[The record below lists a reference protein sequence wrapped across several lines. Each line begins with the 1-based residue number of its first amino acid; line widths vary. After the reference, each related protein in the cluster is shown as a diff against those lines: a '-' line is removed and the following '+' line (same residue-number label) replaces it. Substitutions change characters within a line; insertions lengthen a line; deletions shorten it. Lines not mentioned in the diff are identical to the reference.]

1 VSEYKLQETFEL
13 QKFTK
18 NISGLTISEIF
29 DREIINLSFHIKNEK
44 VIKRNFKK
52 LFNFEFPDFKVST
65 FDKKN
70 NCRFLRMS
78 DEQLFLIFD
87 KSFNSF
93 LSKNFKEIEKYFYLT
108 EQTDAWSGIKI
119 TGENVR
125 ECLERI
131 CLINVK
137 EEDFP
142 ENSFSRTHIEH
153 LGSII
158 IYNGSNEFELFS
170 AKSSSKSFLQSII
183 TSAINIS

>member
-1 VSEYKLQETFEL
+1 MSDYKLQETFEL

-29 DREIINLSFHIKNEK
+29 DREIVNFSFHIKNEK
-44 VIKRNFKK
+44 IIKTNFKK
-52 LFNFEFPDFKVST
+52 LFNFEFPDFRIST

-78 DEQLFLIFD
+78 DEQIFLIFNN
-87 KSFNSF
+87 SFNSY
-93 LSKNFKEIEKYFYLT
+93 LSKNLKEIEKYFYIT
-108 EQTDAWSGIKI
+108 EQTDAWTGIKI
-119 TGENVR
+119 SGENVR

-131 CLINVK
+131 CLIDIR
-137 EEDFP
+137 EECFP

-158 IYNGSNEFELFS
+158 INSGNNEFELFS
-170 AKSSSKSFLQSII
+170 AKSSSKSFLDSII